1 MGYVEYRGLNSLRV
15 STFLTNFGNSKKIYI
30 DKRNILVYLV
40 SQTHRIYPSANCLTN
55 VSQLSEMGE
64 NYDETNHTPVTR
76 TTNRIA

>member
-1 MGYVEYRGLNSLRV
+1 MVYVEYPGLNSLRV
-15 STFLTNFGNSKKIYI
+15 DTFLINNRNSKKIYI

-40 SQTHRIYPSANCLTN
+40 SQTHRIYPSANCQTY

-64 NYDETNHTPVTR
+64 SHDETNHTPVTR